1 MSKGAKGIREQ
12 AEKRDGGQAYIKRQG
27 GDDKKDDEGDGF
39 YLEVKRAWSDGSWS
53 RYYSE
58 AIIADMEYDEVSGR
72 YTVTCPITFDSENM
86 VNYTLTATEAEW
98 ANTYGFTDIAEY
110 YAANFAQ
117 A

>member
-1 MSKGAKGIREQ
+1 MRWEQ
-12 AEKRDGGQAYIKRQG
+12 ARVKGQG

-39 YLEVKRAWSDGSWS
+39 YLEVKLAWSDGSWS
-53 RYYSE
+53 KYYSE

-98 ANTYGFTDIAEY
+98 ITRQTSRRHDTRQIAC
-110 YAANFAQ
+110 
-117 A
+117 

>member
-1 MSKGAKGIREQ
+1 MRWEQ
-12 AEKRDGGQAYIKRQG
+12 ARVKGQG

-39 YLEVKRAWSDGSWS
+39 YLEIKLAWSDGSWS
-53 RYYSE
+53 KYYSE

-110 YAANFAQ
+110 YATYFAE

>member
-1 MSKGAKGIREQ
+1 
-12 AEKRDGGQAYIKRQG
+12 
-27 GDDKKDDEGDGF
+27 
-39 YLEVKRAWSDGSWS
+39 
-53 RYYSE
+53 
-58 AIIADMEYDEVSGR
+58 MEYDEVSGR

>member
-1 MSKGAKGIREQ
+1 
-12 AEKRDGGQAYIKRQG
+12 
-27 GDDKKDDEGDGF
+27 
-39 YLEVKRAWSDGSWS
+39 
-53 RYYSE
+53 
-58 AIIADMEYDEVSGR
+58 
-72 YTVTCPITFDSENM
+72 M